1 MNDNEKQYHEVKK
14 NKWKCNTGFTLM
26 QGQNLTVPKVC
37 LLMKKIQAI
46 LSNKA
51 VFNNMFSLCNLL
63 A

>member
-1 MNDNEKQYHEVKK
+1 
-14 NKWKCNTGFTLM
+14 M